1 MIRQTN
7 LNLFFKRFVLSYEN
21 TMSRETGTIRILRRE
36 NKPGKNEEKGKIA
49 EKKRFSYISA
59 SYIVCGNLCC

>member
-36 NKPGKNEEKGKIA
+36 NKPVENEEKEKTA
-49 EKKRFSYISA
+49 EKKRFS
-59 SYIVCGNLCC
+59 